1 MSFVKKITDD
11 IFLFWKNYDRIT
23 RLKPTGPEAINGSA
37 WPQSLKMR
45 RKKKIEK
52 ENSRKE
58 EETMSEKN
66 VAFTRDRSIPKSYEL
81 VLTALFTA
89 IIVVMAFTPLGFIP
103 LVVINATIIHIPV
116 ILGAIFCG
124 PKKGAFLGFV
134 FGLTSFI
141 KNTLMPTS
149 MSAFV
154 FSPILASSIDG
165 AAGVVKSTIICFV
178 PRILVGIIPYFVYR
192 GIVKLTTSSHAKAAK
207 VISNLVIS
215 ALLLVGIHAF
225 FAKMLT
231 TDSKEMIG
239 WISGAAAA
247 VIYFIVVELTGR
259 KKDGR
264 FLGYVYAGVTG
275 ALTNTLLVMPMIYI
289 FYKEAYANALSI
301 EPGAVMGV
309 ILGVISFN
317 GIIEVI
323 VAAVLVAAIGMVLNK
338 VHRR

>member
-192 GIVKLTTSSHAKAAK
+192 GIVKLTTSSHGKAAK

-215 ALLLVGIHAF
+215 VLL
-225 FAKMLT
+225 
-231 TDSKEMIG
+231 
-239 WISGAAAA
+239 
-247 VIYFIVVELTGR
+247 LTGR

-264 FLGYVYAGVTG
+264 FLGYVYAGLTG

-317 GIIEVI
+317 GIIEAI